1 LEKLQVE
8 FGGFSSQGIKDENQ
22 DAFAAWMPE
31 GETLNNKGAVAV
43 IADGVSACARGREAA
58 VTCVTSFIRDYSQTA
73 DTLTVKRAASKV
85 LHSLNRW
92 CHGQHEYDQGGHS
105 QMITTLSSI
114 IFKSTTAFI
123 FHTGDSR
130 ISRFQDGLFEQLT
143 SDHHARLGTNRVLT
157 RAIGIEA
164 HLEVDFSSVELCLD
178 DLFML
183 STDGLHE
190 FLTAKYIQQRLNDWR
205 QHKNCSLE
213 ILAKSLVEE
222 ALAAGSDDNIT
233 CLFVRV
239 NALPEAQ
246 LNEYHRQLTRLAM
259 PPALDVGMML
269 EGFRVI
275 DVVFNGT
282 RSSLYKVVD
291 ESNGKVFGMKT
302 PSQHFA
308 DDPLY
313 LSGFLREE
321 WVGRRIKHPGVM
333 QIFARPDNA
342 KFMYHI
348 CEYIEGQTLRQW
360 MLDNPKPSILQV
372 RSIIGQLIKAVRAM
386 QRQDM
391 VHRDIKPENIMITPK
406 GEVKLIDFGAVLV
419 AALAE
424 THQLNDET
432 VPLGAVNY
440 IAPEYLLAQ
449 QSDHRSDLFSLAVVC
464 YEMLSG
470 QLPFASLAN
479 LNVMPKSLANWDYV
493 SLRKHRPDLPQWL
506 DLALAKALKTNPDK
520 RYQAFSEFLLDISQ
534 PNYSMLKAV
543 QNQPL
548 IERNPLLLYQII
560 CVVQFVVIVVLISF

>member
-1 LEKLQVE
+1 
-8 FGGFSSQGIKDENQ
+8 
-22 DAFAAWMPE
+22 M
-31 GETLNNKGAVAV
+31 
-43 IADGVSACARGREAA
+43 
-58 VTCVTSFIRDYSQTA
+58 
-73 DTLTVKRAASKV
+73 
-85 LHSLNRW
+85 
-92 CHGQHEYDQGGHS
+92 
-105 QMITTLSSI
+105 
-114 IFKSTTAFI
+114 
-123 FHTGDSR
+123 
-130 ISRFQDGLFEQLT
+130 
-143 SDHHARLGTNRVLT
+143 
-157 RAIGIEA
+157 
-164 HLEVDFSSVELCLD
+164 
-178 DLFML
+178 
-183 STDGLHE
+183 
-190 FLTAKYIQQRLNDWR
+190 
-205 QHKNCSLE
+205 
-213 ILAKSLVEE
+213 
-222 ALAAGSDDNIT
+222 
-233 CLFVRV
+233 
-239 NALPEAQ
+239 
-246 LNEYHRQLTRLAM
+246 
-259 PPALDVGMML
+259 
-269 EGFRVI
+269 
-275 DVVFNGT
+275 
-282 RSSLYKVVD
+282 
-291 ESNGKVFGMKT
+291 
-302 PSQHFA
+302 
-308 DDPLY
+308 
-313 LSGFLREE
+313 
-321 WVGRRIKHPGVM
+321 GRRIKHPGVM

-424 THQLNDET
+424 TYQLTDDET
-432 VPLGAVNY
+432 PLGAVNY

-560 CVVQFVVIVVLISF
+560 CVVQFVVIVVLLSF

>member
-1 LEKLQVE
+1 MEKLQVE

-22 DAFAAWMPE
+22 DAFAGWMPE
-31 GETLNNKGAVAV
+31 GDIINSKGAVAV

-85 LHSLNRW
+85 LQSLNRW

-114 IFKSTTAFI
+114 IFKSTSAFI
-123 FHTGDSR
+123 FHSGDSR
-130 ISRFQDGLFEQLT
+130 IYRLQNDLFEQLT
-143 SDHHARLGTNRVLT
+143 TDHQARLGSNRVLT

-164 HLEVDFSSVELCLD
+164 HLDVDFSTIELCRG

-183 STDGLHE
+183 TTDGLHE
-190 FLTAKYIQQRLNDWR
+190 FLSAKTIQQ
-205 QHKNCSLE
+205 
-213 ILAKSLVEE
+213 SLVEWQQLKNISLE
-222 ALAAGSDDNIT
+222 ALASSLVDAALAAGSDDNVS
-233 CLFVRV
+233 CLLVEILS
-239 NALPEAQ
+239 LPDAE

-259 PPALDVGMML
+259 PPALDVGMKL

-282 RSSLYKVVD
+282 RSSLYKVL
-291 ESNGKVFGMKT
+291 EEASGKIFGMKT
-302 PSQHFA
+302 PSQNFA
-308 DDPLY
+308 DDPVY

-321 WVGRRIKHPGVM
+321 WVGKRIKHPSVM

-372 RSIIGQLIKAVRAM
+372 RSIVGQLIKALRAM

-406 GEVKLIDFGAVLV
+406 GEVKLIDFGAVLA

-424 THQLNDET
+424 IDPLAEDTT
-432 VPLGAVNY
+432 PLGAVNY

-470 QLPFASLAN
+470 QLPFGSAVQQNNKAKNISD
-479 LNVMPKSLANWDYV
+479 WDYI
-493 SLRKHRPDLPQWL
+493 SLRKHRSDLPQWL
-506 DLALAKALKTNPDK
+506 DLALGKALKANPDH

-548 IERNPLLLYQII
+548 IERNPLLLYQIVCI
-560 CVVQFVVIVVLISF
+560 IQFVVIVVLLSF